1 MNNKNWLVLTRTR
14 YQLKALEDV
23 LKEEAV
29 EAQDAVL
36 YVEGD
41 ELPEGVEV
49 GDVKTEAVE
58 AAEAVIEKDTIMGG
72 KSIAYSQ
79 LTATLVKAIQ
89 ELTARVVALE
99 G

>member
-1 MNNKNWLVLTRTR
+1 MNNLQSYNTTQVSKILLAWVKYYSYGKVFIQGYVKT
-14 YQLKALEDV
+14 
-23 LKEEAV
+23 EASK
-29 EAQDAVL
+29 
-36 YVEGD
+36 
-41 ELPEGVEV
+41 EV

>member
-1 MNNKNWLVLTRTR
+1 MELIIPEIVSGEDA
-14 YQLKALEDV
+14 YLEDV

-41 ELPEGVEV
+41 ELPEGGEV